1 MILKKLLIVYV
12 LLVNNISFAQESV
25 YLNQKDPAPF
35 SGFLLPEEKVK
46 ELRNDSLEKDMY
58 KTEGTLKDTQI
69 KLLSDQN
76 DKLAKTLESTSS
88 LSMWEKIGYFAAGVL
103 LTGLAISGAHAIY
116 K

>member
-1 MILKKLLIVYV
+1 MRISIVIALLISS
-12 LLVNNISFAQESV
+12 ISFAQDSV
-25 YLNQKDPAPF
+25 YLNQNQVAPF
-35 SGFLLPEEKVK
+35 SGYLLPEDKVK

-88 LSMWEKIGYFAAGVL
+88 LSSWEKIGYFLGGVII
-103 LTGLAISGAHAIY
+103 TGLAISGAHAIY
-116 K
+116 H